1 MARVAPEK
9 RYRHR
14 LPRQQMTS
22 NLDEVVMGEATLLQT
37 LRYQALQRAIGEMMA
52 ARETM
57 YLQENGKYDPLDK
70 VIQECIQKLK
80 DNM

>member
-1 MARVAPEK
+1 
-9 RYRHR
+9 
-14 LPRQQMTS
+14 
-22 NLDEVVMGEATLLQT
+22 MGEATLLQT

-57 YLQENGKYDPLDK
+57 YLQENGEYDPLDK